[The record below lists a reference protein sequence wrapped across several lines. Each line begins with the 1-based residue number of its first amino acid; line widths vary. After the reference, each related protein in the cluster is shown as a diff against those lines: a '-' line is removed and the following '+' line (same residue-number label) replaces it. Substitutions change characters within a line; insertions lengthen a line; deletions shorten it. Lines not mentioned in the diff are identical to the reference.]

1 MKLSDLW
8 DQVIKDLV
16 LLPCTFLDHLLW
28 GKPVATCERTQ
39 AILLEG
45 SHGEEMKPRAKGQH
59 QLTRCTDEETK
70 AERIKDLLKFT
81 QLGSTGSRVGNPESV
96 SLSILGTAS

>member
-1 MKLSDLW
+1 
-8 DQVIKDLV
+8 
-16 LLPCTFLDHLLW
+16 
-28 GKPVATCERTQ
+28 
-39 AILLEG
+39 
-45 SHGEEMKPRAKGQH
+45 MKPRAKGQH

-81 QLGSTGSRVGNPESV
+81 QLGNTGSRVRKPESV